1 MNFMVKLVDC
11 ICTDVG
17 KKAETMDRDKRGRKI
32 KRSKKINSDE
42 TGSSEFH
49 SEIGGFP
56 LPVAQSIED
65 VFQHI
70 NHNCS
75 RECNQY

>member
-1 MNFMVKLVDC
+1 
-11 ICTDVG
+11 
-17 KKAETMDRDKRGRKI
+17 MDRDERGRKI
-32 KRSKKINSDE
+32 KRSKKMNSDE
-42 TGSSEFH
+42 TGSGEFH
-49 SEIGGFP
+49 SEIGGFQ